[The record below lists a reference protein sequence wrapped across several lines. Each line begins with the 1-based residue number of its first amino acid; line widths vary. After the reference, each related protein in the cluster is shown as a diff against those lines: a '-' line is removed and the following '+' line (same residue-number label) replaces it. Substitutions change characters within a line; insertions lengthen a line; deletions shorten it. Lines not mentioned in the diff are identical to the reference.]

1 MEDANKWK
9 DILFS
14 SIVRVNIVKIPMLL
28 KAIYKFNAIPIK
40 VQMAFFKEVF
50 LNCNIFMEPQKS
62 PHNKA
67 NLIENKVRGITISDF
82 KLYHK
87 AIVTKTVW

>member
-9 DILFS
+9 DILFP

-40 VQMAFFKEVF
+40 VQMAFFKEIF
-50 LNCNIFMEPQKS
+50 FKLQYFMEPQKS
-62 PHNKA
+62 PDNKA
-67 NLIENKVRGITISDF
+67 NLIKNKARGITISDF
-82 KLYHK
+82 KLYYK
-87 AIVTKTVW
+87 AIGTKTVW

>member
-40 VQMAFFKEVF
+40 VQMAFFKE
-50 LNCNIFMEPQKS
+50 IF
-62 PHNKA
+62 
-67 NLIENKVRGITISDF
+67 F
-82 KLYHK
+82 KLQYFYGT
-87 AIVTKTVW
+87 TKKPR